1 MRRVLAL
8 ALAVGAMASVRE
20 LGIQTTAGSAA
31 TALALGFALMGA
43 SVTGDA
49 LRRFHLPR
57 LTGYL
62 LFGVIVGPYL
72 GNLITQPMAAQL
84 QLVTGIATTLIALI
98 AGLTLSVE
106 RLGSRLAAI
115 ARTTAVTLAVAIVG
129 LSAVAWIVWPWLPI
143 ASDAAGFQR
152 LVMLAL
158 LVVMAVSFSPTMTAA
173 VVADSGARGR
183 LSDTVLA
190 MVVLA
195 DLAVLVLFSLSMQLA
210 RVVFDAGDGWGAEVL
225 ARLAW
230 ELGGAVAFG
239 VLVGVLFALYLRYI
253 GREVTVVL
261 LAVCAVL
268 SQVGTT
274 QQLQPLLAALAAGV
288 VIENLAVAQGD
299 TLRAAVRRGA
309 PPVLVV
315 FFVAVGASLRLDA
328 LAAIGLSAVAL
339 SAVRLGFI
347 RLGVGAGVRLSGLP
361 EPIGTYAWTG
371 LVSQAGITLGF
382 ASIVATE
389 FPGWGNQLQLL
400 LVASIAIHE
409 LVGPILF
416 RRGLARAGE
425 LDAHAPRPL
434 LVVSNREPYVHSQ
447 DEGGRVMVKATT
459 GGVAVALD
467 ALMRER
473 GGVWIAHGAGPADRL
488 VVDAADKVQVPP
500 ESPTYALRRLWIEE
514 PTFSAYYGGFAN
526 EGLWPL
532 CHVVDVRPKFRS
544 EDWTAYQDVNARF
557 AAAIHAELGSSD
569 APVFIQDYHLA
580 LVAPALRALRPDAR
594 TALFWHIPWPY
605 PDRLRICP
613 WRRELVAGLLANDL
627 IAFQLERDR
636 RNFLTA
642 AEEELRAE
650 VEVES
655 SRVRLGGRSSTV
667 VSVPIGVDYD
677 RIQGLAADPALP
689 QEQQRLRE
697 LLGLRADII
706 GLGVDRLDYTKGI
719 PERLDALDALMA
731 QRRELRGRMTFV
743 QIGVPSR
750 SDLRSYAAIE
760 AEIGQRVGDLNAR
773 YAVRGGAPVV
783 SYYTTPLGAFSLV
796 ALYRLAR
803 FCIVSSLHD
812 GMNLVAKE
820 FVAAR
825 DDERGV
831 LVLSAL
837 AGAAQELEDA
847 VVINP
852 YDIEA
857 FAAALARAIDM
868 TDAEQVARM
877 RAMRKI
883 VAGRN
888 VFNWA
893 SDILEGLESLW
904 TKPLLYAV
912 RGWEE
917 TSV

>member
-1 MRRVLAL
+1 MLAL
-8 ALAVGAMASVRE
+8 AIAVAAMASMRE
-20 LGIQTTAGSAA
+20 IQAPESAGPAA
-31 TALALGFALMGA
+31 VALALGFALLGA
-43 SVTGDA
+43 SVTGDM
-49 LRRFHLPR
+49 LRRFQLPR

-62 LFGVIVGPYL
+62 LFGVAVGPSL
-72 GNLITQPMAAQL
+72 GNLITESMAADL
-84 QLVTGIATTLIALI
+84 QVVTGVATTLIALI
-98 AGLTLSVE
+98 AGLTLNVE
-106 RLGSRLAAI
+106 RLGSRLGAI
-115 ARTTAVTLAVAIVG
+115 ARITVTTLVVAMAGLAI
-129 LSAVAWIVWPWLPI
+129 LAWLLWPWLPI
-143 ASDAAGFQR
+143 APAAGGFER
-152 LVMLAL
+152 LAMLTL
-158 LVVMAVSFSPTMTAA
+158 LVVMVVSFSPTMTAA

-190 MVVLA
+190 IVVLA
-195 DLAVLVLFSLSMQLA
+195 DLALLVLFAVSMQLA
-210 RVVFDAGDGWGAEVL
+210 RIVFSTGGSQGVEVL

-230 ELGGAVAFG
+230 ETGGAVSFG
-239 VLVGVLFALYLRYI
+239 VLIGVLFALYMRYV
-253 GREVTVVL
+253 GREVTLML
-261 LAVCAVL
+261 LAVCAIL
-268 SQVGTT
+268 SQVGST

-299 TLRAAVRRGA
+299 TLRAAVRLGA

-328 LAAIGLSAVAL
+328 LAAIGLTAVAL
-339 SAVRLGFI
+339 SLTRILLI
-347 RLGVGAGVRLSGLP
+347 RLGMKAGAPGEGLGDP
-361 EPIGTYAWTG
+361 TADHAWTG

-382 ASIVATE
+382 ASVVASE
-389 FPGWGNQLQLL
+389 FPGWGNQMQLL
-400 LVASIAIHE
+400 LVASIAINE
-409 LVGPILF
+409 LIGPLLF
-416 RRGLARAGE
+416 RRGLVMAGE
-425 LDAHAPRPL
+425 LDGQATRPL
-434 LVVSNREPYVHSQ
+434 MVVSNREPYLHTQNGDGEIVVQ
-447 DEGGRVMVKATT
+447 AAT

-488 VVDAADKVQVPP
+488 VVDGHDKVQVPP
-500 ESPTYALRRLWIEE
+500 EKPAYALRRLWLEE
-514 PTFSAYYGGFAN
+514 PAFSAYYGGFAN

-544 EDWTAYQDVNARF
+544 EDWAAYQDINGRF
-557 AAAIHAELGSSD
+557 AAAIHAELGASE

-580 LVAPALRALRPDAR
+580 RVAPALRALRPDTR

-627 IAFQLERDR
+627 IAFQVERDR
-636 RNFLTA
+636 RNFLAA
-642 AEEELRAE
+642 AEEELGAE
-650 VEVES
+650 VELES
-655 SRVRLGGRSSTV
+655 SRVRFNGRSSTI

-677 RIQGLAADPALP
+677 RIQGFAADPALAD
-689 QEQQRLRE
+689 EQARLRN

-719 PERLDALDALMA
+719 PERLAALDALME
-731 QRRELRGRMTFV
+731 QRPGLRGRVTFV

-750 SDLRSYAAIE
+750 SDLASYGAIE
-760 AEIGQRVGDLNAR
+760 AEIGERIAAINAR
-773 YAVRGGAPVV
+773 HAVPGGAPLVA
-783 SYYTTPLGAFSLV
+783 YHTTPLGAFSLV

-825 DDERGV
+825 NDEQGV

-847 VVINP
+847 VIINP
-852 YDIEA
+852 YDVDA
-857 FAAALARAIDM
+857 FAAALATALDM
-868 TDAEQVARM
+868 SPAEQAARM
-877 RAMRKI
+877 QAMRKV

-904 TKPLLYAV
+904 TKPLLYSV